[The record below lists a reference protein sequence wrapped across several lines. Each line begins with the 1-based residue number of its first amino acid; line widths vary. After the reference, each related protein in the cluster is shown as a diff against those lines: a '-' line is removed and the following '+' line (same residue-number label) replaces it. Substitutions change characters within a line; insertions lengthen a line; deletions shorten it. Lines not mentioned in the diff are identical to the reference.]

1 MILSLGI
8 REERRK
14 RRLEYKAKA
23 KHKSTGIHSSG
34 WSNEAIAKRRKVLID
49 RSQKSAEH
57 SKKVLKVAQS
67 NQAKQ

>member
-14 RRLEYKAKA
+14 RRLEYKAKP
-23 KHKSTGIHSSG
+23 KSTGIHSSG

-67 NQAKQ
+67 NQE